1 MVLMKAG
8 AIRNICSTSVDNDS
22 NSEKTLEF
30 CKTIQSK
37 MHCAVSGHTAAEII
51 YSRSDATKDN
61 MGLTS
66 WVGERVQ
73 KNDVTIAKL
82 REFFPVARL
91 REISEKRRRFLM
103 FFNKRLKWYRIG

>member
-1 MVLMKAG
+1 MKAG

-30 CKTIQSK
+30 YKTIQNK
-37 MHCAVSGHTAAEII
+37 MHYAASGHTAAEIV
-51 YSRSDATKDN
+51 YSRSDATKNN

-66 WVGERVQ
+66 WAGERVQ

-91 REISEKRRRFLM
+91 REISSKRRRFLM
-103 FFNKRLKWYRIG
+103 FFNKRLKGYRIG